1 MLEDYVDDRAK
12 GFEKS
17 AFLVGGEGRTPL
29 LICCIVC
36 CTNSFSIVH
45 SSPSF
50 DGRDEWYTPSAS
62 PDSFGAGEEEP
73 ECSKFPSTFQWT
85 LHHLLYRASAR
96 ALSSAL

>member
-29 LICCIVC
+29 LICCIVVC

-50 DGRDEWYTPSAS
+50 DGRD
-62 PDSFGAGEEEP
+62 D
-73 ECSKFPSTFQWT
+73 
-85 LHHLLYRASAR
+85 
-96 ALSSAL
+96 